1 MSSSA
6 ARAVEDRRGMGRR
19 GKLVVISGPS
29 GAGKTSICDLLL
41 AKVPDAVWSVSA
53 TTRPPRGREADGRSY
68 EFISPEEFS
77 RRKAAGA
84 FLETAEYS
92 GSGHLYGTP
101 GEPVRRWLEEGKV
114 VIMEIDVQGGVQV
127 AQKVPDSIRVFV
139 LPPDQQSLR
148 ARLAGRNTESEAHMA
163 KRLAAADGEIAIA
176 RDSECYPYFVTND
189 VLEDTVERIMGIIEK
204 HRSKVS

>member
-1 MSSSA
+1 MS
-6 ARAVEDRRGMGRR
+6 GR

-41 AKVPDAVWSVSA
+41 AKIPHAVWSVSA
-53 TTRPPRGREADGRSY
+53 TTRPPRGQEAAGRSY
-68 EFISPEEFS
+68 EFIAVEEFA

-101 GEPVRRWLEEGKV
+101 VEPVRRWLAEGKV
-114 VIMEIDVQGGVQV
+114 IIMEIDVQGGIQV
-127 AQKVPDSIRVFV
+127 ARKMPESVRVFV

-148 ARLAGRNTESEAHMA
+148 ARLEGRNTESEAHMA
-163 KRLAAADGEIAIA
+163 RRLAAADGEIAIA
-176 RDSECYPYFVTND
+176 RDSGSYPYFVTND
-189 VLEDTVERIMGIIEK
+189 VLEDTVDRIIGIIERHDVAVAAK
-204 HRSKVS
+204 RETAGQ